1 MSEYRLKELV
11 ETAKN
16 DCRNIEWSDST
27 WADGLVF
34 SHLLD
39 GRQASFAVVYWN
51 PSTGWWDVY
60 TADDA
65 DNEQLIRDK
74 CNHFQ
79 TINEVRKIQAELFG
93 WEDAYGKPV
102 IEVSD
107 GYARR
112 EYGHCYRIPQVA

>member
-16 DCRNIEWSDST
+16 DCRNIEWSDNT

-34 SHLLD
+34 THLLD
-39 GRQASFAVVYWN
+39 GRQAAFAAVYWN
-51 PSTGWWDVY
+51 PSTGWWDIY
-60 TADDA
+60 TADDKN
-65 DNEQLIRDK
+65 NEQLIRAK

-79 TINEVRKIQAELFG
+79 AINEVRKLQAELFG

-102 IEVSD
+102 VEVTD

-112 EYGHCYRIPQVA
+112 DYGYCYRIPKTA